1 MVDKSLHYK
10 YLATYVDGI
19 LTWSKDSMAVI
30 KLLEKTFVLKSVG
43 ISEYYLDENV
53 EFLGEA
59 WKNQGLGL
67 ALSAKIYIQ
76 NSFRNLKVSIA
87 RSLSPSRHP

>member
-1 MVDKSLHYK
+1 M
-10 YLATYVDGI
+10 
-19 LTWSKDSMAVI
+19 
-30 KLLEKTFVLKSVG
+30 LKSVS
-43 ISEYYLDENV
+43 IDSPQYYLVGNV

-76 NSFRNLKVSIA
+76 NVIPKSEGLLAK
-87 RSLSPSRHP
+87 SLRPSRHP